1 MYHHIK
7 KVNSLTALIQLLITA
22 RMCASY
28 LTNGINVMKYQIMQ
42 HKSAAI
48 SNNNNLALLND
59 DVCLPALLLKR
70 DAALHNIRWMQEF
83 ANQHK
88 AQLAPHAKTT
98 MTPWL
103 MAEQLK
109 AGAWGLTVATPYQ
122 AVIAANTGAKNIILA
137 NQLVGPAN
145 IQVVLQLLGL
155 QHKVFVFADNKD
167 NVSALAS
174 AAVAAG
180 LTLPLLIEL
189 GSKNGR
195 CGCRDNQQALAL
207 AEHIHALPGVEL
219 AGIGFYEGAI
229 DHNDNSNSIKHFVQQ
244 AAALA
249 KVLFRQNL
257 LQYEKPLLTGSG
269 SAWYDIVARELN
281 RATLPDNMQFIVRP
295 GCYVTHDH
303 GIYHQAQH
311 SILQRSPQL
320 KRLGPALKNA
330 LEVAA
335 YIQSVPEP
343 GLAIIGAGKRDAAFD
358 AGLPAVLKVY
368 RNGSMIAAFAKA
380 SRSFEIMDQH
390 CFWHYP
396 DNLQLQPG
404 DMVLLATSH
413 PCLTFDKWRTLY
425 LADNDYNLLEELAT
439 CF

>member
-1 MYHHIK
+1 
-7 KVNSLTALIQLLITA
+7 
-22 RMCASY
+22 
-28 LTNGINVMKYQIMQ
+28 MKYQLMQ
-42 HKSAAI
+42 HKSDSLGA
-48 SNNNNLALLND
+48 SRPLDLLND
-59 DVCLPALLLKR
+59 DICLPALLLKR
-70 DAALHNIRWMQEF
+70 DAALHNICWMQEF
-83 ANQHK
+83 ANQHQ
-88 AQLAPHAKTT
+88 ALLAPHAKTS

-103 MAEQLK
+103 MTEQLR
-109 AGAWGLTVATPYQ
+109 AGAWGLTVATAYQ
-122 AVIAANTGAKNIILA
+122 AVIAANTGAKNIVLA

-145 IQVVLQLLGL
+145 IQVVLQLLSL
-155 QHKVFVFADNKD
+155 QHHVFVFADNKE

-174 AAVAAG
+174 AAVSANQ
-180 LTLPLLIEL
+180 TLPLLIEL

-207 AEHIHALPGVEL
+207 AEHIHALPGVKL

-229 DHNDNSNSIKHFVQQ
+229 EHSDNINNIKHFVQQ

-257 LQYEKPLLTGSG
+257 FQHEAPLLTGSG
-269 SAWYDIVARELN
+269 SAWYDVVARELN
-281 RATLPDNMQFIVRP
+281 RATLPDNMQFILRP

-303 GIYHQAQH
+303 GIYQQAQQ

-320 KRLGPALKNA
+320 KRLGPALQNA
-330 LEVAA
+330 LEIAA
-335 YIQSVPEP
+335 YVQSVPQP

-358 AGLPAVLKVY
+358 AGLPAVLRVY
-368 RNGSMIAAFAKA
+368 RSGSLIAAFTPPSTTSK
-380 SRSFEIMDQH
+380 IMDQH

-396 DNLQLQPG
+396 DSLQLQPG
-404 DMVLLATSH
+404 DMVLLASSH

-425 LADNDYNLLEELAT
+425 LTDEHYQLLEALPT